1 MGLSERVYEWI
12 GRGAVED
19 AVMVAGTPRSGTTWL
34 AELLATLPGYK
45 HLDEPLHLNNPAP
58 PDLDWRTYVAPDA
71 RRPRL
76 RTYLERVFR
85 GQARG
90 HYKTEAD
97 SRVGRVVELCRH
109 PSVVAKFVRAHRLLH
124 WIDEIFDLRGIV
136 ILVRHP
142 CAVVASQLD
151 YEHSETNDWAQAS
164 PGEKVETVLAGSLPD
179 SLVNRFAPLVRDL
192 DTGEEVLAALWA
204 VDTYCALRL
213 HGDPPG
219 HIVAYEDLV
228 ASPRETLNSVFA
240 SLGATPP
247 TAALEHIDVPSDS
260 AASDLH
266 RENTR
271 RQLSKWRRKLTDGQA
286 NRILSVVRAFDLDLY
301 SEDLR
306 PAL

>member
-1 MGLSERVYEWI
+1 MGLSERIYEWI

-34 AELLATLPGYK
+34 AELLATLPDYK
-45 HLDEPLHLNNPAP
+45 HLDEPLHLKNPALL
-58 PDLDWRTYVAPDA
+58 DLDWRTYVAPDA

-76 RTYLERVFR
+76 RAYLERVFR
-85 GQARG
+85 GQTRG

-97 SRVGRVVELCRH
+97 SRLGRLVELYRR
-109 PSVVAKFVRAHRLLH
+109 PSVVAKFVRAHRMLH
-124 WIDEIFDLRGIV
+124 WIDETFDLRGIV

-164 PGEKVETVLAGSLPD
+164 PDEKVETVLAGALPE
-179 SLVNRFAPLVRDL
+179 SLVDRFAPLVRDL

-213 HGDPPG
+213 RGDPPG
-219 HIVAYEDLV
+219 HVVAYEDLV
-228 ASPRETLNSVFA
+228 ASPRESLDSVFA
-240 SLGATPP
+240 SLGTTLPKR
-247 TAALEHIDVPSDS
+247 ALEHVDVPSDS

-266 RENTR
+266 RKNDH
-271 RQLSKWRRKLTDGQA
+271 RQLSKWKRKLTDGQVD
-286 NRILSVVRAFDLDLY
+286 RIISVVRAFDLDLY
-301 SEDLR
+301 SEDLH